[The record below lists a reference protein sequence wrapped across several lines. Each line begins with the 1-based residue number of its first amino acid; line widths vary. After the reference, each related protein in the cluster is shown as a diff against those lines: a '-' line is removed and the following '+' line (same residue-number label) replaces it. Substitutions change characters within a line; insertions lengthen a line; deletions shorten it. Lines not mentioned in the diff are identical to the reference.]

1 MTGPQE
7 TRPDQHAGFVPYEP
21 YPAGPAQPAGL
32 SRKMQIALVV
42 LITTVAFLVVAAVAA
57 VAILAVGAATKPS
70 RTAAPTL
77 EPTTLHLPTITTP
90 AVPTVNQVR
99 FNAILSKTLSAPAC
113 TLPAWSTTLGGMQA
127 FTDAANDCFGRV
139 WGTRMPRITVFESTG
154 NLAPASTGCPTDQP
168 TLGFWVCSGGSATN
182 YTSMVS
188 SIGSQLGSGIEWLA
202 RIAAIRVSFDGGQ
215 RADVKALVTQ
225 VGGSATPLGTEYLR
239 RQAAQRACLTGGI
252 LGMMVDHGISR
263 ADLDG
268 AAAAAALWTDL
279 DEATGHTLAGPALT
293 TWFNRGAAVRTTS
306 PCADA
311 WSAPVDQLP

>member
-1 MTGPQE
+1 MTGPHD
-7 TRPDQHAGFVPYEP
+7 TRPDQYPAFVPYEP
-21 YPAGPAQPAGL
+21 YPAGPSQPAGR
-32 SRKMQIALVV
+32 SRGAQIALVV
-42 LITTVAFLVVAAVAA
+42 LITTVAFVVIAAVAA
-57 VAILAVGAATKPS
+57 VAMIAVGAATKAD
-70 RTAAPTL
+70 RTAAPTIT
-77 EPTTLHLPTITTP
+77 PATLHVPTITTP
-90 AVPTVNQVR
+90 VVPTVNQVR
-99 FNAILSKTLSAPAC
+99 SNAILSKTLSTPAC

-139 WGTRMPRITVFESTG
+139 WGTRMPRITVFESSG

-225 VGGSATPLGTEYLR
+225 VGGSGTPLGTEYLR
-239 RQAAQRACLTGGI
+239 RQAAQRACLTGGT

-279 DEATGHTLAGPALT
+279 DEATGHALAGPALS
-293 TWFNRGAAVRTTS
+293 TWFTRGAAVRTTA